1 MPAPWH
7 FSRTP
12 WALTGAGL
20 LLAALAWGGATTWRS
35 AQVPTPA
42 LVADME
48 ADFCVVAPPTP
59 YDPAL
64 GLALTA
70 ARAVPVGA
78 RCPVCGMYPARSRAW
93 AGQVIFA
100 DGDAFFFDSPLSLMM
115 YLGNVGHYT
124 RGRTASAIV
133 ARYVTDMD
141 SGAWVDAQQAVYVAG
156 SSALGPMRAGNL
168 PAFADRGAAQRFV
181 QARGGRILG
190 FDAIDA
196 PLLTSLAPQRR
207 SGNGQHAH

>member
-1 MPAPWH
+1 
-7 FSRTP
+7 
-12 WALTGAGL
+12 
-20 LLAALAWGGATTWRS
+20 
-35 AQVPTPA
+35 
-42 LVADME
+42 
-48 ADFCVVAPPTP
+48 
-59 YDPAL
+59 
-64 GLALTA
+64 
-70 ARAVPVGA
+70 
-78 RCPVCGMYPARSRAW
+78 MYPARSRAW

-190 FDAIDA
+190 FDAIDKQYDGVVQRRTA
-196 PLLTSLAPQRR
+196 HSEILLVCHQRIKRVNIEMAVYGINSVEYGIAFGSLAMPVHIEIFGEYLSNRIFHVLTFHLKAQFFN
-207 SGNGQHAH
+207 SQQS

>member
-78 RCPVCGMYPARSRAW
+78 RCPVCGMYPARSPDW
-93 AGQVIFA
+93 AGQIIFSN
-100 DGDAFFFDSPLSLMM
+100 GDAQFFDSPVSLLLFLNDVPR
-115 YLGNVGHYT
+115 YSA
-124 RGRTASAIV
+124 GRSSDDIV
-133 ARYVTDMD
+133 ARYVTDVTSKEWID
-141 SGAWVDAQQAVYVAG
+141 AGAAFYVYG
-156 SSALGPMRAGNL
+156 SNAMGPMRAGNL
-168 PAFADRGAAQRFV
+168 PAFAQRSAAEAFAQR
-181 QARGGRILG
+181 RGGTVHVLG
-190 FDAIDA
+190 AIDA
-196 PLLTSLAPQRR
+196 PMLQTMSTLH
-207 SGNGQHAH
+207 QH

>member
-78 RCPVCGMYPARSRAW
+78 RCPVCGMYPARSPDW
-93 AGQVIFA
+93 AGQIIFSN
-100 DGDAFFFDSPLSLMM
+100 GDAQFFDSPVSLLLFLNDVPR
-115 YLGNVGHYT
+115 YSA
-124 RGRTASAIV
+124 GRSSDDIV
-133 ARYVTDMD
+133 ARYVTDVTSKEWID
-141 SGAWVDAQQAVYVAG
+141 AGAACYVYG
-156 SSALGPMRAGNL
+156 SNAMGPMRAGNL
-168 PAFADRGAAQRFV
+168 PAFAQRSAAEAFAQ
-181 QARGGRILG
+181 QRGGTVHVLG
-190 FDAIDA
+190 AIDA
-196 PLLTSLAPQRR
+196 PMLQTMSTLH
-207 SGNGQHAH
+207 QH

>member
-78 RCPVCGMYPARSRAW
+78 RCPVCGMYPARSPDW
-93 AGQVIFA
+93 AAQVIFA
-100 DGDAFFFDSPLSLMM
+100 NGDAQLKTAQASRAALEKTKPFKEPIVTEIVL
-115 YLGNVGHYT
+115 
-124 RGRTASAIV
+124 ASAFYPAEDYHQDYYTKNPIRYKYYRTSCGRD
-133 ARYVTDMD
+133 ARL
-141 SGAWVDAQQAVYVAG
+141 QQLWGDLAG
-156 SSALGPMRAGNL
+156 R
-168 PAFADRGAAQRFV
+168 
-181 QARGGRILG
+181 
-190 FDAIDA
+190 
-196 PLLTSLAPQRR
+196 
-207 SGNGQHAH
+207 

>member
-78 RCPVCGMYPARSRAW
+78 RCPVCGMYPARSPDW
-93 AGQVIFA
+93 AGQIIFSN
-100 DGDAFFFDSPLSLMM
+100 GDAQFFDSPVSLLLFLNDVPR
-115 YLGNVGHYT
+115 YSA
-124 RGRTASAIV
+124 GRSSDDIV
-133 ARYVTDMD
+133 ARYVTDVTSKEWID
-141 SGAWVDAQQAVYVAG
+141 AGAAFYVYG
-156 SSALGPMRAGNL
+156 SNAMGPMRAGNL
-168 PAFADRGAAQRFV
+168 PAFAQRSAAEAFAQR
-181 QARGGRILG
+181 RGGTVHTLG
-190 FDAIDA
+190 AIDA
-196 PLLTSLAPQRR
+196 PMLQTMSTLH
-207 SGNGQHAH
+207 QH

>member
-78 RCPVCGMYPARSRAW
+78 RCPVCGMYPARSPDW
-93 AGQVIFA
+93 AGQIIFSN
-100 DGDAFFFDSPLSLMM
+100 GDAQFFDSPVSLLLFLNDVPR
-115 YLGNVGHYT
+115 YSA
-124 RGRTASAIV
+124 GRSSDDIV
-133 ARYVTDMD
+133 ARYVTDVTSKEWID
-141 SGAWVDAQQAVYVAG
+141 AGAAFYVYG
-156 SSALGPMRAGNL
+156 SNAMGPMRAGNL
-168 PAFADRGAAQRFV
+168 PAFAQRSAAKAFAQ
-181 QARGGRILG
+181 QRGGTVHVLG
-190 FDAIDA
+190 AIDA
-196 PLLTSLAPQRR
+196 PMLQTMSTLH
-207 SGNGQHAH
+207 QH